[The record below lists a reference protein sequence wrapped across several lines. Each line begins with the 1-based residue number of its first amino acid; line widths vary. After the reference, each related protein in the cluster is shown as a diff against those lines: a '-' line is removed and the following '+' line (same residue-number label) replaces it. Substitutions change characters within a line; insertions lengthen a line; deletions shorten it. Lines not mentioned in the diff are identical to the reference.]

1 MIIYNVGSNYKIW
14 FPIDGCLPSA
24 GDNDDLKYEN
34 YRLWASWSV
43 FSSWACEP
51 RPSSD
56 RARGRGQRSHYREQ
70 NLNRVYWKV
79 QTLTNRFYSRKSWLN
94 ECYKWSRNIEIT
106 ICAEIMYLC
115 EYFFIWD
122 KPSWQWTPRTL
133 ASLIKL
139 LVSGGASSS
148 QSEAR
153 VGAWWPMRGR
163 VVRELGTI
171 LLSGTSPS
179 RTPRSA
185 STLHRHHSGIPA
197 SRELFRSR
205 GYNLVNHSHFVL
217 ASSPGSLGG

>member
-1 MIIYNVGSNYKIW
+1 
-14 FPIDGCLPSA
+14 
-24 GDNDDLKYEN
+24 
-34 YRLWASWSV
+34 
-43 FSSWACEP
+43 
-51 RPSSD
+51 
-56 RARGRGQRSHYREQ
+56 
-70 NLNRVYWKV
+70 
-79 QTLTNRFYSRKSWLN
+79 
-94 ECYKWSRNIEIT
+94 
-106 ICAEIMYLC
+106 MYLC
-115 EYFFIWD
+115 EYFFISD

-179 RTPRSA
+179 RTPGSA
-185 STLHRHHSGIPA
+185 STLHRHQSGIPA

-217 ASSPGSLGG
+217 ASSPGSLGGLQFMHDLTTWDDGGDPWPVRPKHRVSRHQPSPCTRPGWGTTKDETCQYCQDMEDHKR